1 MKLKIFLIATLFSA
15 SVFAQLKSNNLSG
28 NLKLDSQISIE
39 KALHNF
45 NQQSEE
51 TTASKKS
58 VFIAA
63 GLSAFMPGAGQF
75 YNGDYLKS
83 ILFFS
88 AEVAAITVGVIYDKK
103 GDDETAIFEKYAQKH
118 WSVARY
124 ALWTITNLKT
134 LNGSLDENDYS
145 NLFTDPAQTQVNWA
159 VLNKLESDIGGYYSH
174 QLAHFGEQQYYEMI
188 GKYPQFNPGWDDF
201 GNEHTPF
208 KYGDDVTPR
217 YHHYSDM
224 RGKANSFYNVMNT
237 AVVIVIVNHVI
248 SAVESAWSANKFNK
262 KIESKVTLKKANLGF
277 AYFYYPEL
285 NIKVN
290 F

>member
-1 MKLKIFLIATLFSA
+1 MKLKIFLIFALFSA
-15 SVFAQLKSNNLSG
+15 SVFAQLKNDGLSG
-28 NLKLDSQISIE
+28 NLRLDSQISIK
-39 KALHNF
+39 KAVPDF
-45 NQQSEE
+45 NKESGK
-51 TTASKKS
+51 TTVNKKS

-63 GLSAFMPGAGQF
+63 GLSVLMPGAGQF

-83 ILFFS
+83 ALFF
-88 AEVAAITVGVIYDKK
+88 ATEVAAITVGVIYDKK
-103 GDDETAIFEKYAQKH
+103 GDDETAVFESYAQQH

-134 LNGSLDENDYS
+134 LNGSLDPNDYS
-145 NLFTDPAQTQVNWA
+145 NLFADAAQTKVNWA
-159 VLNKLESDIGGYYSH
+159 VLNKLENDIGGYYSH
-174 QLAHFGEQQYYEMI
+174 RLAHFGEQQYYEMI

-201 GNEHTPF
+201 GDEHTPF

-237 AVVIVIVNHVI
+237 AVIIVIVNHVI

-262 KIESKVTLKKANLGF
+262 KIESKVTLRKANVGF

-285 NIKVN
+285 NIRVN